1 MKKCC
6 LCNVKFEQAILANV
20 EVDYCPRCYGL
31 WFAEDELAEAKD
43 TKDRS
48 LRWLDIDLWK
58 DLEKMRI
65 SPGKKQCPVDRM
77 PLYEVRYDD
86 SDTKVDVCNICHG
99 IWLDRG
105 EFKAIISYLREKES
119 YEVLHHYTKDLFKEM
134 WEIFSGPELLREE
147 IYDFL
152 AILKLLQYKF
162 AAQHPAI
169 SRFILSLPK

>member
-1 MKKCC
+1 MKKCP
-6 LCNVKFEQAILANV
+6 LCNVKLEQAILANV
-20 EVDYCPRCYGL
+20 GVDYCPRCYGL
-31 WFAEDELAEAKD
+31 WFAEGELADAKD
-43 TKDRS
+43 SKDRS

-58 DLEKMRI
+58 DLEKMKI
-65 SPGKKQCPVDRM
+65 SPANKQCPFDRM
-77 PLYEVRYDD
+77 PLYEVGYDD
-86 SDTKVDVCNICHG
+86 SETKVDVCNICHG

-105 EFKAIISYLREKES
+105 EFRAIISYLREKED
-119 YEVLHHYTKDLFKEM
+119 YEVLHHYTKDLFEEI

-147 IYDFL
+147 VYDFL